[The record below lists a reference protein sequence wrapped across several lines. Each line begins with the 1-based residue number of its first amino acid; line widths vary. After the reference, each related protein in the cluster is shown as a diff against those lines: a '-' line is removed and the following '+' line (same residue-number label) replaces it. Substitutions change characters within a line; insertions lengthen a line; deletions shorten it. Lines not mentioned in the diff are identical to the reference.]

1 MRSIA
6 SDQKERGRIAI
17 DVDSVEMMATTKQNV
32 MLRGAYFS

>member
-17 DVDSVEMMATTKQNV
+17 DVDSVVRKATTKQNV
-32 MLRGAYFS
+32 MLRGAFVS